1 MVESKRRSLIF
12 IIFIEEILKLLLFPD
27 FERYK
32 IVEFRII
39 RNSSLIIIGI
49 NTFLEFSNSR
59 NFKRIY
65 SPPRP
70 VESSKLCTAERQM
83 RGDLNRNCLRV

>member
-12 IIFIEEILKLLLFPD
+12 IIFIEEMLILKLLLFPD

-39 RNSSLIIIGI
+39 RYSLLIIIF
-49 NTFLEFSNSR
+49 NTLIHFSNSR
-59 NFKRIY
+59 ILEI
-65 SPPRP
+65 SSESILRP
-70 VESSKLCTAERQM
+70 GR
-83 RGDLNRNCLRV
+83 LNRVNFVQLNGKCAAI